1 MNLVALFEEALE
13 FQNFNGTVLSNGKVK
28 VYYIGRTSLADIY
41 NDVAG
46 EYPSENPK
54 VLDNLGMGPIYVNP
68 AFDYEIVV
76 YDEYDNE
83 LFSVKKYLHS
93 NGAHSTSNVEVVPS
107 ENIQVSA
114 WTQGDVQVYMPYITG
129 NLGKVY
135 SGVEPIVVNNDEDKI
150 SANHVP
156 LGLQEPLFFVQDD
169 ENACIIG
176 CSAQTEIPSSVSSKW
191 EDASDTVINNSA
203 KWNIGTVYTAGNYID
218 IDNDVISVTGL
229 QPAGD
234 YAYNSAVSS
243 KLDTTAFSAVS
254 GDFLTAVDLTPYQ
267 EKSAMSGYLTT
278 GDSAQ
283 FYTNDNPSGFITGV
297 DLSDY
302 ATTGDL
308 ANKLDTTA
316 FSNVSGD
323 FITALPEDLVYT
335 GDLSDY
341 ATKDFV
347 NDNIDSATSGLLPTS
362 SFSSVSGSFLTALPS
377 DLVYTADITGKQDIS
392 GMTAYQPKSAMN
404 IYLTNYAASITYQ
417 PTAGMTAYQSAGD
430 YYSASNPSGFI
441 TGVDLTPYQTTAGM
455 TAYQPA
461 GDYLTTADS
470 AQFITALPAD
480 LVYTA
485 DITGF
490 ATTADLTSKLDKSDS
505 ANFLLTSDSGNF
517 YTTANESGFITGIPD
532 ELTLTALNVIGQIDP
547 EQSEME
553 GVTIT
558 QTGISIGNDLV
569 GNVDVDINAVEN
581 WNSTYN
587 TVSTNSASWTATT
600 IPSEVTAAASA
611 VSSNSANWN
620 STYNTV
626 NANSADWSV
635 SEEIFGTNG
644 IKISESAD
652 KVIIEVS
659 ADYYSASNPSG
670 FITGVDLTPYQ
681 TTAGMTAYQAAGDYL
696 STGDS
701 ANFYPTSNPS
711 GFINGIPEQL
721 NLSELYIE
729 GEIDP
734 EQSEKEGVFIT
745 QTGISIYNELVG
757 SVDIDINSVEKWDDT
772 NNVLTANSAAWNEV
786 SAKQP
791 SGNYYS
797 ASNPSGFITGI
808 NYNTGS
814 I

>member
-54 VLDNLGMGPIYVNP
+54 ILDNLGMGPIYVNP

-93 NGAHSTSNVEVVPS
+93 SGAHSTSNVEVVPS

-129 NLGKVY
+129 NLGKTY
-135 SGVEPIVVNNDEDKI
+135 EGIEPIVVNNDEDKI

-191 EDASDTVINNSA
+191 EDASDTVSNNSA
-203 KWNIGTVYTAGNYID
+203 QWGIGTVYTPGNYID
-218 IDNDVISVTGL
+218 INDDVISVTGL

-243 KLDTTAFSAVS
+243 KLDTTAFSTVS
-254 GDFLTAVDLTPYQ
+254 GNFLTAVDLTPYQ
-267 EKSAMSGYLTT
+267 EKSAMTGYLTT

-335 GDLSDY
+335 GDLNDY
-341 ATKDFV
+341 AKKDFV
-347 NDNIDSATSGLLPTS
+347 LSSIDSSTSGLLPTS
-362 SFSSVSGSFLTALPS
+362 SFSSVSGNFLTALPS
-377 DLVYTADITGKQDIS
+377 DLVYTADITGLATTGDLANKLDTTAFSTVSGDFLTAHQDLSDYQPIS
-392 GMTAYQPKSAMN
+392 GMTAYLTTGDSAN
-404 IYLTNYAASITYQ
+404 FYT
-417 PTAGMTAYQSAGD
+417 TA
-430 YYSASNPSGFI
+430 NESGFI

-505 ANFLLTSDSGNF
+505 ANF
-517 YTTANESGFITGIPD
+517 YTTANESGFITGIP
-532 ELTLTALNVIGQIDP
+532 
-547 EQSEME
+547 SE
-553 GVTIT
+553 VTDAAST
-558 QTGISIGNDLV
+558 VVSNS
-569 GNVDVDINAVEN
+569 AN

-587 TVSTNSASWTATT
+587 TVSTNSASWTAST

-626 NANSADWSV
+626 SANSADWSV
-635 SEEIFGTNG
+635 SEEISGTNG

-659 ADYYSASNPSG
+659 ASYATEDWV
-670 FITGVDLTPYQ
+670 TGQGY
-681 TTAGMTAYQAAGDYL
+681 
-696 STGDS
+696 
-701 ANFYPTSNPS
+701 
-711 GFINGIPEQL
+711 
-721 NLSELYIE
+721 
-729 GEIDP
+729 
-734 EQSEKEGVFIT
+734 
-745 QTGISIYNELVG
+745 
-757 SVDIDINSVEKWDDT
+757 
-772 NNVLTANSAAWNEV
+772 
-786 SAKQP
+786 
-791 SGNYYS
+791 
-797 ASNPSGFITGI
+797 ITGI

>member
-28 VYYIGRTSLADIY
+28 VFYIGRTSLADIY

-54 VLDNLGMGPIYVNP
+54 ILDNLGMGPIYVNP

-93 NGAHSTSNVEVVPS
+93 KGEHSTSNVIVTPS

-135 SGVEPIVVNNDEDKI
+135 SGIEPIVVNNDEDKI
-150 SANHVP
+150 SANHVA
-156 LGLQEPLFFVQDD
+156 LGLQEPLFFAQDD
-169 ENACIIG
+169 ENGCVIG
-176 CSAQTEIPSSVSSKW
+176 CSAHTEIPSSVSSKW
-191 EDASDTVINNSA
+191 EDAADTVSTNSA
-203 KWNIGTVYTAGNYID
+203 QWGIGTVYTPGNYID

-243 KLDTTAFSAVS
+243 KLETTAFSTVS
-254 GDFLTAVDLTPYQ
+254 GNFLTAVDLTPYQ

-283 FYTNDNPSGFITGV
+283 FITALPADLVYTGDLNDYAKKDFVLSSIDSSTSGLLPTSSFSSVSSDFITALPS
-297 DLSDY
+297 DLVYTADITGL

-316 FSNVSGD
+316 FSTVSSTFLTAHQDISNLMPKSESANFYPKSNPSGFISEVPDTYLQNSDLGITDNKVTAISGILLSAGDELPESVSAATDCVTANSATWNSVTNKLDTTAFSDVSGN
-323 FITALPEDLVYT
+323 FLTAHQ
-335 GDLSDY
+335 DLSDY
-341 ATKDFV
+341 QPV
-347 NDNIDSATSGLLPTS
+347 
-362 SFSSVSGSFLTALPS
+362 
-377 DLVYTADITGKQDIS
+377 S
-392 GMTAYQPKSAMN
+392 GMTAYLTTGDSAN
-404 IYLTNYAASITYQ
+404 FYT
-417 PTAGMTAYQSAGD
+417 TA
-430 YYSASNPSGFI
+430 NESGFI

-455 TAYQPA
+455 TAYQPV

-505 ANFLLTSDSGNF
+505 ANF

-532 ELTLTALNVIGQIDP
+532 
-547 EQSEME
+547 
-553 GVTIT
+553 
-558 QTGISIGNDLV
+558 
-569 GNVDVDINAVEN
+569 
-581 WNSTYN
+581 
-587 TVSTNSASWTATT
+587 
-600 IPSEVTAAASA
+600 EVTAAASA

-626 NANSADWSV
+626 STNSADWSV
-635 SEEIFGTNG
+635 SEEISGTNG
-644 IKISESAD
+644 IKISENAD

-659 ADYYSASNPSG
+659 ASYATEDWV
-670 FITGVDLTPYQ
+670 TGQGY
-681 TTAGMTAYQAAGDYL
+681 
-696 STGDS
+696 
-701 ANFYPTSNPS
+701 
-711 GFINGIPEQL
+711 
-721 NLSELYIE
+721 
-729 GEIDP
+729 
-734 EQSEKEGVFIT
+734 
-745 QTGISIYNELVG
+745 
-757 SVDIDINSVEKWDDT
+757 
-772 NNVLTANSAAWNEV
+772 
-786 SAKQP
+786 
-791 SGNYYS
+791 
-797 ASNPSGFITGI
+797 ITGI

>member
-13 FQNFNGTVLSNGKVK
+13 FQNFNGSVLSNGKVK
-28 VYYIGRTSLADIY
+28 VYFIGRTSLADIY

-54 VLDNLGMGPIYVNP
+54 ILDNLGMGPIYVNP

-93 NGAHSTSNVEVVPS
+93 SGAHSTSNVEVVPS

-150 SANHVP
+150 SANHVA

-191 EDASDTVINNSA
+191 EDASDTVSSNSA
-203 KWNIGTVYTAGNYID
+203 QWNIGTVYTAGNYID

-243 KLDTTAFSAVS
+243 KLDTTAFSTVS

-302 ATTGDL
+302 AT
-308 ANKLDTTA
+308 
-316 FSNVSGD
+316 
-323 FITALPEDLVYT
+323 
-335 GDLSDY
+335 
-341 ATKDFV
+341 KDFV

-362 SFSSVSGSFLTALPS
+362 AFATASGSFITALPS
-377 DLVYTADITGKQDIS
+377 DLVYTADITGKLDTSVYATDSAMFSGAIDYVSANVSDPVTSPLGTILVNGSEIEATNSAIKTSVIPSASALLGETIGISYDPTIFNFTLPVTGGTLYAVQDVHTAGGKINFSGKDVNNVIQTGILNIYWETGTYTADLGDIISDIS
-392 GMTAYQPKSAMN
+392 AMSWSNITLDHLSATSPEVNSSSVDELAWKTDLNDLPSYNYLQANYQPQSAMTAYQLSGD
-404 IYLTNYAASITYQ
+404 YLT
-417 PTAGMTAYQSAGD
+417 TADSVNFYPI
-430 YYSASNPSGFI
+430 SNPSGFI

-517 YTTANESGFITGIPD
+517 YTTANESGFITGIP
-532 ELTLTALNVIGQIDP
+532 
-547 EQSEME
+547 
-553 GVTIT
+553 
-558 QTGISIGNDLV
+558 
-569 GNVDVDINAVEN
+569 
-581 WNSTYN
+581 
-587 TVSTNSASWTATT
+587 
-600 IPSEVTAAASA
+600 SEVTAAASA

-626 NANSADWSV
+626 SANSADWSV
-635 SEEIFGTNG
+635 SEEISGTNG

-659 ADYYSASNPSG
+659 ADYYLASNPSG

-681 TTAGMTAYQAAGDYL
+681 TTAGMTAYQPVGSYL
-696 STGDS
+696 TTADS
-701 ANFYPTSNPS
+701 ANFYTTANES
-711 GFINGIPEQL
+711 G
-721 NLSELYIE
+721 Y
-729 GEIDP
+729 
-734 EQSEKEGVFIT
+734 
-745 QTGISIYNELVG
+745 
-757 SVDIDINSVEKWDDT
+757 
-772 NNVLTANSAAWNEV
+772 LTAVPAGYATEDWV
-786 SAKQP
+786 TGQ
-791 SGNYYS
+791 GY
-797 ASNPSGFITGI
+797 ITGI

>member
-13 FQNFNGTVLSNGKVK
+13 FQNFNGSVLSNGKVR
-28 VYYIGRTSLADIY
+28 VFFIGRTSLADIY

-54 VLDNLGMGPIYVNP
+54 ILDNLGMGPIYVNP

-156 LGLQEPLFFVQDD
+156 LGVQEPLFFVQDD

-191 EDASDTVINNSA
+191 EDASDTVSNNSA
-203 KWNIGTVYTAGNYID
+203 QWNIGTVYTAGNYID
-218 IDNDVISVTGL
+218 INDDIISVTGL

-243 KLDTTAFSAVS
+243 KLDTTAFSTVS
-254 GDFLTAVDLTPYQ
+254 GNF
-267 EKSAMSGYLTT
+267 LTT

-335 GDLSDY
+335 GDLSNY

-347 NDNIDSATSGLLPTS
+347 NDSIDSATSGLLPTS
-362 SFSSVSGSFLTALPS
+362 SFSSVSGNFLTALPS
-377 DLVYTADITGKQDIS
+377 DLVYTADITGLATTGDLANKLDTTAFSTVSGDFLTAHQDIS
-392 GMTAYQPKSAMN
+392 NLMPKSESANFYPMTGNPSGFLTAHQDLSDYQTIEGMTAYQE
-404 IYLTNYAASITYQ
+404 
-417 PTAGMTAYQSAGD
+417 AGE

-441 TGVDLTPYQTTAGM
+441 TGVDLTPYQTIAGM

-505 ANFLLTSDSGNF
+505 ANF

-532 ELTLTALNVIGQIDP
+532 E
-547 EQSEME
+547 
-553 GVTIT
+553 VT
-558 QTGISIGNDLV
+558 
-569 GNVDVDINAVEN
+569 NAASTVASNSAN

-587 TVSTNSASWTATT
+587 TVSTNSASWTGGDTELSSYVPYSALEVPLGTNNTARYTGFAQGVHNYAAYRSFAQGTDNRSIDWSFAQGSKCSAGQYSIAQGVNNSAYMNSQAFGVGIKIANTGMAIGEYNKT
-600 IPSEVTAAASA
+600 ISGVSFVVGNGNSTGNRSDAFIIYPNGSVSAAGKISANGVELGAGGSVPDEVTAAASA

-626 NANSADWSV
+626 STNSADWSV
-635 SEEIFGTNG
+635 SEEISGTNG

-659 ADYYSASNPSG
+659 ADYY
-670 FITGVDLTPYQ
+670 L
-681 TTAGMTAYQAAGDYL
+681 
-696 STGDS
+696 
-701 ANFYPTSNPS
+701 
-711 GFINGIPEQL
+711 
-721 NLSELYIE
+721 
-729 GEIDP
+729 
-734 EQSEKEGVFIT
+734 
-745 QTGISIYNELVG
+745 
-757 SVDIDINSVEKWDDT
+757 
-772 NNVLTANSAAWNEV
+772 
-786 SAKQP
+786 
-791 SGNYYS
+791 

>member
-1 MNLVALFEEALE
+1 MNNLVPLFEEALE

-54 VLDNLGMGPIYVNP
+54 ILDNLGMGPIYVNP

-176 CSAQTEIPSSVSSKW
+176 CSAQAEIPSSVSSKW
-191 EDASDTVINNSA
+191 EDASDTVSNNSA
-203 KWNIGTVYTAGNYID
+203 QWGIGTVYTPGNYID
-218 IDNDVISVTGL
+218 INDDVISVTGL

-243 KLDTTAFSAVS
+243 KLDTTAFSTVS
-254 GDFLTAVDLTPYQ
+254 GNFLTAVDLTPYQ
-267 EKSAMSGYLTT
+267 EKTAMSGYLTT
-278 GDSAQ
+278 ADSAQ

-335 GDLSDY
+335 GDLNDY
-341 ATKDFV
+341 AKKDFV
-347 NDNIDSATSGLLPTS
+347 LSSIDSSTSGLLPTS

-377 DLVYTADITGKQDIS
+377 DLVYTADITGLATTGDLANKLDTTAFSTVSGDFLTAHQDLS
-392 GMTAYQPKSAMN
+392 
-404 IYLTNYAASITYQ
+404 
-417 PTAGMTAYQSAGD
+417 D
-430 YYSASNPSGFI
+430 
-441 TGVDLTPYQTTAGM
+441 YQTISGM

-505 ANFLLTSDSGNF
+505 AKF

-532 ELTLTALNVIGQIDP
+532 E
-547 EQSEME
+547 
-553 GVTIT
+553 VT
-558 QTGISIGNDLV
+558 D
-569 GNVDVDINAVEN
+569 
-581 WNSTYN
+581 
-587 TVSTNSASWTATT
+587 
-600 IPSEVTAAASA
+600 AAST
-611 VSSNSANWN
+611 VVSNSANWN

-626 NANSADWSV
+626 TANSADWSV
-635 SEEIFGTNG
+635 SEEISGTNG

-659 ADYYSASNPSG
+659 ASYATEDWVTGQGYLTAHQDISNKL
-670 FITGVDLTPYQ
+670 D
-681 TTAGMTAYQAAGDYL
+681 TTAF
-696 STGDS
+696 STVSG
-701 ANFYPTSNPS
+701 NF
-711 GFINGIPEQL
+711 
-721 NLSELYIE
+721 
-729 GEIDP
+729 
-734 EQSEKEGVFIT
+734 
-745 QTGISIYNELVG
+745 
-757 SVDIDINSVEKWDDT
+757 
-772 NNVLTANSAAWNEV
+772 LTAVPTGYATEDWV
-786 SAKQP
+786 TGQ
-791 SGNYYS
+791 GY
-797 ASNPSGFITGI
+797 ITGI